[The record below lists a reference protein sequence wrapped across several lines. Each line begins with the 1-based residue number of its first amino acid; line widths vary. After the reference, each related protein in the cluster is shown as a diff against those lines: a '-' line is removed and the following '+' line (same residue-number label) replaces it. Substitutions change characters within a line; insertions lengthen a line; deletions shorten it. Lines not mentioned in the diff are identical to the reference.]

1 MFKKIML
8 IILSACELFLCYL
21 AFFKKDGSAGGTEQ
35 AAYGIELAERFMTDK
50 EKALYRQTV
59 EKLRKISIGEDDYY
73 PEVLELSEPFE
84 SAKELDTATEKVAYF
99 AERYAPEYTYWLDS
113 LEFVGEDN
121 NEVYAIFYVSPEYQY
136 DYENDDLYDYYEN
149 DDDFWDKLGHI
160 PAEKVE
166 VAQKAINNA
175 KEIAAKYQGKSDYEK
190 IMGYV
195 EEICALNVYNDEAAA
210 AIDKF
215 DEYGKISPWRIVNV
229 FDGDPE
235 TNVLCGGYA
244 EAFMYLCGLG
254 GIECH
259 YIYGFIDSGAHAW
272 NTVTLGGV
280 NYFADV
286 TSCDT
291 IGYSDA
297 EIKRHHPFILT
308 GVAESCPDKFESDLI
323 SPDGKYYST
332 VYKYGDKT
340 IKYIPEDIRLL
351 STKNYPSKR
360 LLYILMGA
368 VLVGIVLCALPKR
381 KRKDGVSDNYD
392 NHQWS
397 GE

>member
-8 IILSACELFLCYL
+8 IILSACELLLCYI
-21 AFFKKDGSAGGTEQ
+21 AFFKKDKPSETPVTS
-35 AAYGIELAERFMTDK
+35 GIELPERFMTDK

-59 EKLRKISIGEDDYY
+59 EKLRKISIGEDNYY
-73 PEVLELSEPFE
+73 PEVLELPEPFE
-84 SAKELDTATEKVAYF
+84 SKEELDEAAEKVAYF
-99 AERYAPEYTYWLDS
+99 AERYVPEYTYWLDS
-113 LEFVGEDN
+113 LEFSGEG
-121 NEVYAIFYVSPEYQY
+121 NEVYAIFYASPEYQY

-149 DDDFWDKLGHI
+149 DDDDFWENLGHI
-160 PAEKVE
+160 PPEKVE
-166 VAQKAINNA
+166 VAQKAISNA
-175 KEIAAKYQGKSDYEK
+175 KEIAAKYQGKSDYNK

-195 EEICALNVYNDEAAA
+195 EEICALNIYNDEAAA
-210 AIDKF
+210 AIDTY

-244 EAFMYLCGLG
+244 EAFSYLCGLG
-254 GIECH
+254 GIECY
-259 YIYGFIDSGAHAW
+259 YIYGFVDSGAHAW

-280 NYFADV
+280 NYYVDV
-286 TSCDT
+286 TACDT
-291 IGYSDA
+291 VGYSDA

-308 GVAESCPDKFESDLI
+308 GVVQSSPEEFESNLI
-323 SPDGKYYST
+323 SQNGNYHSG
-332 VYKYGDKT
+332 VYKYGGGT
-340 IKYIPEDIRLL
+340 IKYLPEDKRLL

-381 KRKDGVSDNYD
+381 KSKIVSDNSEWQEW
-392 NHQWS
+392 HV
-397 GE
+397 E